1 MLKLAV
7 LISGGGSN
15 LKALIDAAKSSD
27 YPAEIVCVGSDTDA
41 AGLAYA
47 EAEGIPSFVIRPSDY
62 ASREEWGVALAAA
75 IQEHL
80 GAPSTGYDAST
91 HADQAGS
98 RTESV
103 PPSGLV
109 VSAGLMRILPPGF
122 VRAFSPNLINTHPAL
137 LPLFPGAH
145 AVRDA
150 LAAGAT
156 ETGVT
161 VHVIDEGVDTGPVV
175 RQAVIAIHPGE
186 TEEELHERIKQRE
199 RPLLV
204 ETVRAIAEGA
214 IVLQKTSAAG
224 MSESRDSAVRA
235 ADPR

>member
-15 LKALIDAAKSSD
+15 LKALIEAAESPE

-41 AGLAYA
+41 AGLAHA
-47 EAEGIPSFVIRPSDY
+47 AAAGIPSFVIRPSDY
-62 ASREEWGVALAAA
+62 ASREEWGMALAAA
-75 IQEHL
+75 IQ
-80 GAPSTGYDAST
+80 GYGIGPAV
-91 HADQAGS
+91 ADEAEAGVS
-98 RTESV
+98 AERLLPHTAA
-103 PPSGLV
+103 GLV
-109 VSAGLMRILPPGF
+109 VSAGLMRILPPDF
-122 VRAFSPNLINTHPAL
+122 VRAFSPALINTHPAL

-161 VHVIDEGVDTGPVV
+161 VHVIDEGVDTGPVL
-175 RQAVIAIHPGE
+175 RQAVVTIRPGE
-186 TEEELHERIKQRE
+186 TEEELHERIKRRE

-204 ETVRAIAEGA
+204 DTVRAIASGELTLPA
-214 IVLQKTSAAG
+214 
-224 MSESRDSAVRA
+224 
-235 ADPR
+235 PNN